1 MAESKK
7 AARHSE
13 IALAVGKSDFDEH
26 MEGMTECEERMKS
39 RPLVVKCYAVD
50 DPNAPSPITTTVDN
64 NKANTITKLVHFVR
78 HGQGFHNLMADLA
91 KEDGKTWTHCI
102 GLSLENPNPY
112 CMEEILDAP
121 LTNKGRE
128 QAMILQPTIQALDDT
143 QKPQLV
149 VLSPNCRALQT
160 GVIAFDEFIGKVPF
174 CAHEMVREETGVHVC
189 DQRRPKS
196 QQEREF
202 PMVDFSL
209 LSEEEDTLFE
219 KDRRE
224 TKKEVTERVYKFLE
238 WLESREENV
247 VGVASHSAW
256 LLTAFNANFEVA
268 EESLKGWFQTGEMRS
283 VILEF
288 VRT

>member
-1 MAESKK
+1 MTESKK

-13 IALAVGKSDFDEH
+13 MSLAVGKNDCDEH
-26 MEGMTECEERMKS
+26 MEGMTECEEIMKS
-39 RPLVVKCYAVD
+39 RPLVVKCYSVD
-50 DPNAPSPITTTVDN
+50 DPNAPSPITTADN
-64 NKANTITKLVHFVR
+64 TAKTSTKIVHFVR

-91 KEDGKTWTHCI
+91 KEDGKTWEHCI
-102 GLSLENPNPY
+102 GLSVENPNPY

-128 QAMILQPTIQALDDT
+128 QAMILQPTILALHDT

-160 GVIAFDEFIGKVPF
+160 GVIAFDEFVGKVPF
-174 CAHEMVREETGVHVC
+174 HAHEMVREETGVHVC

-209 LSEEEDTLFE
+209 LLDEEDTLFE

-224 TKKEVTERVYKFLE
+224 TKIEVTERVYNFLE
-238 WLESREENV
+238 WLELRDENV

-256 LLTAFNANFEVA
+256 LLTAFNANFDIVDER
-268 EESLKGWFQTGEMRS
+268 LKGWFQTGEMRS